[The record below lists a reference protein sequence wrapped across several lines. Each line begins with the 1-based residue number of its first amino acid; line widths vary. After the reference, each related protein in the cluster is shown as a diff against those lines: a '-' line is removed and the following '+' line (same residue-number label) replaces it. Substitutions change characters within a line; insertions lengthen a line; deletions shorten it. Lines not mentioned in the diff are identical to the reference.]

1 MRPEADGVLSTL
13 NTLINSREALT
24 TLLVALV
31 VGVVTWAASTF
42 RRHRRF
48 GWSVLYDEWINQGDP
63 LARPA
68 TGQAPVPAQN
78 MWEIEYLD
86 RDPSKRPYQVNNGS
100 LVVIE
105 MRNIGREPIRESDF
119 GENPEFSL
127 QFPGRRVVHFK
138 VRDNALY
145 HKAVHESSREAPKPG
160 VGDSFTLPALQM
172 NHGDGFKL
180 AVLLET
186 PDPQLSADDRAEP
199 KFIGSILNGDFVPY
213 SRHPR
218 RMRTVAIT
226 VGALAL
232 VAGTVVGVALA
243 NRALTPA
250 PVCAS
255 GKLDIDGSTAFA
267 PVVNQVAT
275 EYERYCPGAQ
285 ITVRGVGSAAGLS
298 DLEQNS
304 GQTPV
309 IAMYDGL
316 PAQPP
321 DPQFVSQPVGVIIFA
336 VVGNRSLPANL
347 FAVGTGGGMTD
358 QQIAQA
364 FANPRAGGLTFLP
377 VGRSL
382 VSGTREAFISNVLN
396 GNDSAEQH
404 AGPCPSARGVCLEP
418 TTMNLLTYLN
428 ATPNALGYA
437 EADALPFFPDVGAI
451 PVNGFQ
457 PSRADALN
465 GSYTF
470 LATEHLYTNGIPSG
484 LTADLINFLNSTPVT
499 AQLRNTSFIG
509 CSDMGGSKLS
519 C

>member
-13 NTLINSREALT
+13 NALINSREALT

-42 RRHRRF
+42 RRRRRF

-68 TGQAPVPAQN
+68 TGLAPGPSQN

-86 RDPSKRPYQVNNGS
+86 RDRSKPPYPVRNGS

-105 MRNIGREPIRESDF
+105 LRNIGREPIRESDF
-119 GENPEFSL
+119 GEKAEFSL
-127 QFPGRRVVHFK
+127 KFPGRRVVHFK
-138 VRDNALY
+138 VRDNDLY
-145 HKAVHESSREAPKPG
+145 HKAVHETSREAPQPG
-160 VGDSFTLPALQM
+160 AGDSFTLPALQM

-186 PDPQLSADDRAEP
+186 PAPQPSADDRAEP

-226 VGALAL
+226 VVGLAL

-250 PVCAS
+250 PTCAS
-255 GKLDIDGSTAFA
+255 GKLNIDGSTAFA
-267 PVVNQVAT
+267 PIVNEVAT
-275 EYERYCPGAQ
+275 EYEQDCPGAQ
-285 ITVRGVGSAAGLS
+285 ITVRSDGSVQGLS
-298 DLEQNS
+298 DLERNS
-304 GQTPV
+304 GKTPV

-316 PAQPP
+316 PPQPP
-321 DPQFVSQPVGVIIFA
+321 DPQFVSQPVGIIIFA

-347 FAVGTGGGMTD
+347 FTAGTGGGLTD
-358 QQIAQA
+358 QQIVQA
-364 FANPRAGGLTFLP
+364 FADPRSGGLSFAP
-377 VGRSL
+377 VGRSSA
-382 VSGTREAFISNVLN
+382 SGTRGVFVRDVLN
-396 GNDSAEQH
+396 GNDSSEQG
-404 AGPCPSARGVCLEP
+404 AGPCPPARGVCLEP
-418 TTMNLLTYLN
+418 TTMSLLTYVN

-451 PVNGFQ
+451 PVNGFM
-457 PSRADALN
+457 PSRANALD
-465 GSYTF
+465 GSYSF
-470 LATEHLYTNGIPSG
+470 LATEHLYTNGIPAG
-484 LTADLINFLNSTPVT
+484 LTADLIDFLTSKAVT
-499 AQLRNTSFIG
+499 AQLRDTSFIG
-509 CSDMGGSKLS
+509 CSDTAGSKLS